1 MKIKMTNLNY
11 QFDEAT
17 GEIKS
22 VEVRYQKYEGGN
34 QFMTQVSIAESDLT
48 EEQSFGSI
56 RNNMAL
62 KLTILF
68 VDSSAS
74 FGSIRNNMALKQR
87 STFAPGKTIQ
97 KSCTVNQN
105 HLDYSSSSLTHS

>member
-22 VEVRYQKYEGGN
+22 VEVRYQKYEGAN

-48 EEQSFGSI
+48 EEQ
-56 RNNMAL
+56 
-62 KLTILF
+62 
-68 VDSSAS
+68 
-74 FGSIRNNMALKQR
+74 
-87 STFAPGKTIQ
+87 TFNTLLPAEFDVIARAKM
-97 KSCTVNQN
+97 VEW
-105 HLDYSSSSLTHS
+105 LA